1 MLAML
6 MGIGEAEAKCREEV
20 RGLGADS
27 PPCDRVFEPG
37 QGTPDCLLS
46 HMQILPNW
54 STT

>member
-27 PPCDRVFEPG
+27 PPCLTVFLNQAKGHPIV
-37 QGTPDCLLS
+37 S
-46 HMQILPNW
+46 
-54 STT
+54 